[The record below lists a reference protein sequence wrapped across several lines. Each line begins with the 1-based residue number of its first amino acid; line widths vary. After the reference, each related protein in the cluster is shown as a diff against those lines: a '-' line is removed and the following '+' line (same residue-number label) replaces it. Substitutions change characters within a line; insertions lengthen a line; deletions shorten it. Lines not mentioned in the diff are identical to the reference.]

1 MSNRKTEALIKMNEA
16 IAYLSEA
23 FIEEDQILNQI
34 HDELQNII
42 AWGKEQD
49 DKIYKLEKQTENYQF
64 RISILEADLYK
75 QQEKNERIA
84 RILMED

>member
-49 DKIYKLEKQTENYQF
+49 DKIYKLEKQAENYQC
-64 RISILEADLYK
+64 RISMLEVDLHK

>member
-49 DKIYKLEKQTENYQF
+49 DKIYNLEIQAETYQC
-64 RISILEADLYK
+64 RISMLEADLYK
-75 QQEKNERIA
+75 QKEKNERIA

>member
-16 IAYLSEA
+16 IAYLSEV

-42 AWGKEQD
+42 AWSKEQN
-49 DKIYKLEKQTENYQF
+49 DKIYKLEKQSENYQC

>member
-1 MSNRKTEALIKMNEA
+1 MSNKKTEALIKMNEA

-23 FIEEDQILNQI
+23 FIEEDQIFNQI
-34 HDELQNII
+34 YEELQNVI

-49 DKIYKLEKQTENYQF
+49 DKIYNLEKQAENYEC
-64 RISILEADLYK
+64 RISVLETDLYK
-75 QQEKNERIA
+75 QQEKNKKIA

>member
-49 DKIYKLEKQTENYQF
+49 DKIYKLEQQAEHYQC
-64 RISILEADLYK
+64 RISYLEADLYK
-75 QQEKNERIA
+75 QQEKNKKIA
-84 RILMED
+84 NILLEE